1 MGITIQQKGGE
12 MTINVNVAELR
23 ELTPRILVLGVG
35 GAGGNAI
42 NGMIEAGLQG
52 VEFVAVNTDAQD
64 LKMNKADAKIQ
75 LGANLTKGL
84 GAGGKNDL
92 GQASADESLNE
103 IINFIQGSNMV
114 FITAGMGG
122 GTGTG
127 ASHVIARAAKELN
140 ILTVG
145 VVTLPFSYEGPSR
158 MKRALQGLEELKKHV
173 DTNIV
178 IPNQNLFKVASEKT
192 TFEESFELSNRVLKQ
207 GVQSVTDLMVRPGL
221 INLDFAD
228 VETIMSGMGKA
239 MMGTGEAEGEKRAS
253 EAADQALKNPLIDE
267 YSLKGAKGLLIN
279 ITGGKDLTLFEVD
292 EAVNKV
298 RAEVDPE
305 AELIIGAITD
315 PALEGKM
322 RVSIVA
328 TALDGQGP
336 ETKPIVSMVHR
347 IHNRNVGYSDNFAK
361 NLVMNQPTLN
371 ATEGAT
377 ALDMRADIEQNNE
390 VDEKKD
396 QTNESS
402 FENISIENA
411 TYLQNVGNMSS
422 NEAHIKTDN
431 EVPNFEVDS
440 IELATPQLFSNDEE
454 INSFNHENKNA
465 EESQENTV
473 EKEPEMFESSDFK
486 ENSEI
491 KEPEMFENSEVED
504 DFEIPAFLRRQKN

>member
-1 MGITIQQKGGE
+1 
-12 MTINVNVAELR
+12 MTININVPELR
-23 ELTPRILVLGVG
+23 ELKPRILVLGVG

-42 NGMIEAGLQG
+42 NGMIAAGLQG
-52 VEFVAVNTDAQD
+52 VEFVAVNTDTQD
-64 LKMNKADAKIQ
+64 LKMSKAEAKIQ
-75 LGANLTKGL
+75 LGSNLTKGL
-84 GAGGKNDL
+84 GAGGKIDL

-145 VVTLPFSYEGPSR
+145 VVTLPFSYEGPTR
-158 MKRALQGLEELKKHV
+158 MQRALQGLKELKKHV

-192 TFEESFELSNRVLKQ
+192 TFEESFELSNRVLKH
-207 GVQSVTDLMVRPGL
+207 GVQSVTDLMVRPGI

-239 MMGTGEAEGEKRAS
+239 MMGTGEAEGDQRAS
-253 EAADQALKNPLIDE
+253 EATDQALKNPLIDE

-298 RAEVDPE
+298 RAEVDSE

-315 PALEGKM
+315 PVLEGKM

-328 TALDGQGP
+328 TALDNQGP
-336 ETKPIVSMVHR
+336 QTKPVVSMVHR
-347 IHNRNVGYSDNFAK
+347 IHNGNFGYRDNSEK
-361 NLVMNQPTLN
+361 TLVLNQPTLS

-377 ALDMRADIEQNNE
+377 ALDINTAIEQNKAVE
-390 VDEKKD
+390 PQK
-396 QTNESS
+396 QTNEPS

-411 TYLQNVGNMSS
+411 TYLQNMEKIPI
-422 NEAHIKTDN
+422 NEEYLKKEDEI
-431 EVPNFEVDS
+431 PNFEVDS
-440 IELATPQLFSNDEE
+440 IELADPQLFSDDEE
-454 INSFNHENKNA
+454 INTTNHENKD
-465 EESQENTV
+465 
-473 EKEPEMFESSDFK
+473 EKESEAFESRDSE

-491 KEPEMFENSEVED
+491 KEPEMFESTDLED
-504 DFEIPAFLRRQKN
+504 DLEIPAFLRRQKN